1 MRTRRDGSGGP
12 GRRYGPPV
20 AQGAG
25 RGRLGEAAAA
35 FASNARNPDL
45 RRAQLS
51 FLGAWTAEWAFTVAL
66 GIVAYRDGGA
76 TAVGLVGLLRM
87 VPSAVLTPLLSPL
100 ADRGRRERVLVLVSA
115 VRGAATAGAALVVG
129 LGGPTAVVYGLAVV
143 STVAATLYRPAHSA
157 LLPSLCRTGHE
168 LAGANVVRGL
178 LDSLATLVGPLLAA
192 VLLGYSGVTVV
203 FAVSAGASWWAA
215 LLLLRLRY
223 EAPPRPPAPA
233 GVHLVGE
240 AVEGIRAVARNGDLA
255 LVVVLAA
262 AQTFTRGALT
272 VLTVVVAIDLLG
284 TGEPGAGTLT
294 AAIGA
299 GAVLGSLAASL
310 LVGTRALGAWF
321 ALGVTLWGL
330 PVVLIGAFPAE
341 AAALLLLACV
351 GVGNALIDVGGFT
364 LLGRT
369 APDDVLARVFGVLE
383 SLVALAMGSGA
394 IVAALVV
401 DAAGVR
407 TALVAVGLV
416 CPVAAAVAWRRLR
429 RLDRSIGVRD
439 RDIGLLR
446 GVEALGVLP
455 LPAVEQL
462 ARHLEPVTVPAG
474 DVVFQQGDTGD
485 RYYVVEAG
493 TATVVGDGRV
503 VATLG
508 PGEGFGEI
516 ALLRSTRR
524 TATVR
529 AVTDLRLQ
537 TLRADQFI
545 PIVLGYPPS
554 AREAGTTVDSMLT
567 RYAPRDDAAP
577 ERQVPDRGEPDGN
590 RSDRAGGR

>member
-1 MRTRRDGSGGP
+1 
-12 GRRYGPPV
+12 
-20 AQGAG
+20 
-25 RGRLGEAAAA
+25 
-35 FASNARNPDL
+35 
-45 RRAQLS
+45 
-51 FLGAWTAEWAFTVAL
+51 
-66 GIVAYRDGGA
+66 
-76 TAVGLVGLLRM
+76 
-87 VPSAVLTPLLSPL
+87 
-100 ADRGRRERVLVLVSA
+100 
-115 VRGAATAGAALVVG
+115 
-129 LGGPTAVVYGLAVV
+129 
-143 STVAATLYRPAHSA
+143 
-157 LLPSLCRTGHE
+157 
-168 LAGANVVRGL
+168 
-178 LDSLATLVGPLLAA
+178 
-192 VLLGYSGVTVV
+192 
-203 FAVSAGASWWAA
+203 
-215 LLLLRLRY
+215 
-223 EAPPRPPAPA
+223 
-233 GVHLVGE
+233 
-240 AVEGIRAVARNGDLA
+240 
-255 LVVVLAA
+255 
-262 AQTFTRGALT
+262 
-272 VLTVVVAIDLLG
+272 
-284 TGEPGAGTLT
+284 
-294 AAIGA
+294 
-299 GAVLGSLAASL
+299 
-310 LVGTRALGAWF
+310 
-321 ALGVTLWGL
+321 
-330 PVVLIGAFPAE
+330 
-341 AAALLLLACV
+341 
-351 GVGNALIDVGGFT
+351 
-364 LLGRT
+364 
-369 APDDVLARVFGVLE
+369 
-383 SLVALAMGSGA
+383 
-394 IVAALVV
+394 
-401 DAAGVR
+401 
-407 TALVAVGLV
+407 
-416 CPVAAAVAWRRLR
+416 VAWRRLR